1 MKSEVIKKK
10 LCNMCMLNEKEKGCL
25 KYSERLEKETL
36 TYKCKNYKR
45 REDFRENNN
54 TFETIREEEWS
65 KNNYK

>member
-10 LCNMCMLNEKEKGCL
+10 LCNMCMLNEKEEGCL
-25 KYSERLEKETL
+25 KYIERLEKETL

-45 REDFRENNN
+45 RENYCENYN
-54 TFETIREEEWS
+54 TPATICEEKWS